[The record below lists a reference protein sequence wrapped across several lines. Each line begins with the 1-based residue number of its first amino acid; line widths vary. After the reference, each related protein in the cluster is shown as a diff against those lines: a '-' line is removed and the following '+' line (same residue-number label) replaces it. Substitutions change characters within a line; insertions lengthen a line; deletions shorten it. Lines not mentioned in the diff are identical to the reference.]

1 MMTPRTT
8 SMRAARRISVNCFGS
23 QCHKRDEILRRRKLL
38 YSSSRLSPS
47 SNSSL
52 TLTHPN
58 KQPLAAYFLPLL
70 SQPKMSLSSTST
82 LSSSSAFSA
91 ASSSSNSASAVLHA
105 LSSLTSS
112 SSLPANDTS
121 ACPTEHSGIF
131 TLPDLDMELATWCM
145 VALIGFTVAFEYC
158 LHHIEHQLRSHTHY
172 LKILSKVYKELMILG
187 FISFS
192 ILIVLQVFALTST
205 VSETLEFV
213 HVWFFFIALL
223 YAIHVLVYMWLA
235 RRDKRRYDVA
245 TYRRIPD
252 LLEGY
257 KQMQLYETTRREKA
271 TSGGHYWC
279 RFVVWCWNVSE
290 VSYVSSVL
298 SSIYQTPAT
307 RLYAQMQF
315 HIVRS
320 LFIRTYNL
328 PPHFDFA
335 KYLRRCMSK
344 HITEQLDIKETSWL
358 ILVLFLIIN
367 VVRVYIE
374 ETYSD
379 DTYSVVTLWLFLV
392 VPYFLLGLSMCAVVG
407 IERSKRR
414 LLEKVGVR
422 DATDLERALLASR
435 AKTGGNSSGSAA
447 TTARSGGG
455 RTNKRASVT
464 TMEQQEA
471 LNAYLPLLINGL
483 FPYNRPVLFPKSL
496 EVVMLTQCFFI
507 GLACIF
513 HIRQAFETFDVSIA
527 GLYIVFTML
536 PHLIVLLVIA
546 PHVMTTYVFV
556 HSVGYVNKEVLEHVN
571 EFMEET
577 DELKREIKT
586 HLQSYLLSAQ
596 PSLTLADLFL
606 KLTKGGHVIH
616 VKSLRSVLEDVNVQ
630 LTASQT
636 SRLIRM
642 INLGQ
647 NGAIDLRE
655 FSLFFFGSEGSGA
668 LSLVP
673 IRANTTDQLLRVSQT
688 AREEIMDKE
697 IAKGREKVAE
707 KERLAN
713 EANDGVVVVEV
724 DGEPLL
730 SETAAKGAAASDKTS
745 AAEEAAMAS
754 KRVVDFHPNALHE
767 PDSPHP
773 LPVIPH
779 AITTHPNQSTHGHHT
794 PTTPLSPHSAA
805 AMPMLDLRGNG
816 KAHADT
822 NIFITHTLD
831 HTAHH
836 PSHHHP
842 HAKSQPASHALHSDG
857 ANKVGIGRHEVDALD
872 FAACF
877 HGSETVCQRCGHVV
891 LVKQINMHT
900 QQCRIR
906 HDALTRARGIDQT
919 VDLSRLRS
927 GTLPY
932 VDEDG
937 KEGAVHEA
945 GKEAKV
951 AAVASMTIDDI
962 VLNDSKGGSRRTTRA
977 SGRQLPLV
985 VGADGKVA
993 LKVPALA
1000 AVREKGERERGVVL
1014 EDVGARRGNR
1024 NLGKRASSR
1033 RRQSLTD
1040 AVP

>member
-1 MMTPRTT
+1 
-8 SMRAARRISVNCFGS
+8 
-23 QCHKRDEILRRRKLL
+23 
-38 YSSSRLSPS
+38 
-47 SNSSL
+47 
-52 TLTHPN
+52 
-58 KQPLAAYFLPLL
+58 
-70 SQPKMSLSSTST
+70 
-82 LSSSSAFSA
+82 
-91 ASSSSNSASAVLHA
+91 
-105 LSSLTSS
+105 
-112 SSLPANDTS
+112 
-121 ACPTEHSGIF
+121 
-131 TLPDLDMELATWCM
+131 M

-192 ILIVLQVFALTST
+192 ILIVLQVFDLDTST
-205 VSETLEFV
+205 SETLEFV

-252 LLEGY
+252 LLESY
-257 KQMQLYETTRREKA
+257 KQMQLLETTRRSQA
-271 TSGGHYWC
+271 AAGRHYWS
-279 RFVVWCWNVSE
+279 RFVVWCWDVSD
-290 VSYVSSVL
+290 VSYFSAVL
-298 SSIYQTPAT
+298 SSIYQPAAT
-307 RLYAQMQF
+307 KLYAQMQF

-374 ETYSD
+374 ETYD
-379 DTYSVVTLWLFLV
+379 DETYQVVTLWLFLV

-407 IERSKRR
+407 IERAKRR
-414 LLEKVGVR
+414 LLEKVGVQS
-422 DATDLERALLASR
+422 ATDLERALLASR
-435 AKTGGNSSGSAA
+435 AKTGGNSAA
-447 TTARSGGG
+447 TA
-455 RTNKRASVT
+455 T
-464 TMEQQEA
+464 TMNHRGSIRPVKRTSLNAMNQQEA

-483 FPYNRPVLFPKSL
+483 FPYNRPALFPKSL

-513 HIRQAFETFDVSIA
+513 HIRQAFDTFSVAIA
-527 GLYIVFTML
+527 VLYIVFTML
-536 PHLIVLLVIA
+536 PHIIVLMMIA
-546 PHVMTTYVFV
+546 PHVMTSYVFV

-577 DELKREIKT
+577 DELKTEIKA

-596 PSLTLADLFL
+596 PPLTLPDLFL
-606 KLTKGGHVIH
+606 RLTKGGHVIH
-616 VKSLRSVLEDVNVQ
+616 VNGLRSALEGVNVQ

-636 SRLIRM
+636 NRLVRM

-688 AREEIMDKE
+688 ARDEIMDKE

-707 KERLAN
+707 QERLAN
-713 EANDGVVVVEV
+713 VVNDGVVVLEV

-730 SETAAKGAAASDKTS
+730 PESAAATTAGVSDKHAT
-745 AAEEAAMAS
+745 ADEAATAG
-754 KRVVDFHPNALHE
+754 RRAVDFHPNALHDPE
-767 PDSPHP
+767 SPHP
-773 LPVIPH
+773 VMHHSIVSLH
-779 AITTHPNQSTHGHHT
+779 SSHSTHGHT
-794 PTTPLSPHSAA
+794 PTSPHSVVSAGA
-805 AMPMLDLRGNG
+805 QPMLDLRGNG
-816 KAHADT
+816 KGHGDA
-822 NIFITHTLD
+822 NIFIPHTLD
-831 HTAHH
+831 HSSHHH
-836 PSHHHP
+836 PAHHHP
-842 HAKSQPASHALHSDG
+842 HAKSQPASQHDST
-857 ANKVGIGRHEVDALD
+857 NKLAIGRQEVDALD

-891 LVKQINMHT
+891 LVKQINSHV

-906 HDALTRARGIDQT
+906 HEANTRAARGIDPAI
-919 VDLSRLRS
+919 DSSRLRS
-927 GTLPY
+927 GTTLPH
-932 VDEDG
+932 VDEEG
-937 KEGAVHEA
+937 KEMTEHDTNGSKQV
-945 GKEAKV
+945 V
-951 AAVASMTIDDI
+951 ALSNMTVDDI
-962 VLNDSKGGSRRTTRA
+962 VLNDSKGGSKRNTRT

-993 LKVPALA
+993 LKMPA
-1000 AVREKGERERGVVL
+1000 AVPSAAKKGERERGVVL
-1014 EDVGARRGNR
+1014 EDAGGRRGNR
-1024 NLGKRASSR
+1024 VLSKRAESHK

-1040 AVP
+1040 IVPRQC